1 LIRGKPNER
10 MLDFPDKAGFNQSG
24 APFSTQPA
32 HCRISQIVRQQTD
45 AHVDERRGLALVET
59 AL

>member
-1 LIRGKPNER
+1 